1 MSQANGF
8 EDLMQDLVNV
18 PGVRGAFVFTKSEN
32 PRSFWSDAETGGKS
46 SDHFLR
52 RLSQMIKR
60 IGDADDRIELRFVE
74 GRFFIHPLSADKTLA
89 CLTEKKV
96 NLPLLALTL
105 DEIQDISASD
115 IGVGVEMQSVTGLS
129 SETQI
134 PSEAEHHDEN
144 HSEISAAESRSQV
157 NDEKSFEV
165 STASTEESD
174 AESQNTAQVSE
185 AVYQEDEVSPSF
197 ATGRLP
203 AIECLS
209 ADKTDE
215 TVTSASANVQEP
227 VADGSSAMEPVS
239 APHSATGLHS
249 WSHLGKADIAEGTEL
264 TAGTALDASGTESFN
279 PVVVAEQSE
288 TAHSEVQHLDA
299 SPDENVHQ
307 AIGESEKD
315 DCSEAI
321 ASDSELN
328 HENIS
333 EASAEL
339 SVQPAPETEAQLSG
353 NITSLRE
360 IAAGLNDISM
370 IAAVQLG
377 HSVVASY
384 LRQTRPAVWKETF
397 QISMDA
403 TVTVTDS
410 DVAPAPDDLAWA
422 ESWTQEF
429 MEKCQMVVLDLP
441 QSVMA
446 PLNAEARALLAP
458 GSQAEG
464 QWMILCQKSYL
475 PHK

>member
-8 EDLMQDLVNV
+8 EDLMQELVNV
-18 PGVRGAFVFTKSEN
+18 PGVRGAFVFTKNEN
-32 PRSFWSDAETGGKS
+32 PCSFWSEAEAGGKS

-60 IGDADDRIELRFVE
+60 IGDANDRIELRFAE
-74 GRFFIHPLSADKTLA
+74 GRFFIHTLSADKTLA

-134 PSEAEHHDEN
+134 PSEAEHHNEN

-165 STASTEESD
+165 STASAAESD
-174 AESQNTAQVSE
+174 AASKNTAQVGE

-203 AIECLS
+203 AMERLS

-215 TVTSASANVQEP
+215 TVISISADEQEP

-239 APHSATGLHS
+239 ASHRATGFHS

-264 TAGTALDASGTESFN
+264 TAGTSLDTSDAESFN
-279 PVVVAEQSE
+279 PVVMAEQSE
-288 TAHSEVQHLDA
+288 TELSKVQHVDA
-299 SPDENVHQ
+299 SPDE
-307 AIGESEKD
+307 
-315 DCSEAI
+315 
-321 ASDSELN
+321 SDNEPGY
-328 HENIS
+328 ENIS

-339 SVQPAPETEAQLSG
+339 SMQPAPETEAQPSG
-353 NITSLRE
+353 NITSFSE

-377 HSVVASY
+377 HSMVASY
-384 LRQTRPAVWKETF
+384 LRQTRPAAWKETF

-403 TVTVTDS
+403 IITVTGS
-410 DVAPAPDDLAWA
+410 DAAPAPDDLARA

-441 QSVMA
+441 QSVMV

-458 GSQAEG
+458 GHQAEG